1 MSKFIQEL
9 TLYVPSVIALNFVTI
24 TQHCF
29 NISQSYLWNADIV
42 PCDEFLSSAQLK
54 SLVVTYI
61 KSLWSGL
68 KSKVLRFRPFNLRL
82 FFLSSGK
89 LPEAGYEVLFI
100 LIGVISSAKL
110 ASFSPSAVS
119 LLILLTEDSVTHWQY
134 LCQVLIIQWNFSVS
148 CYQIQNLTRFQSN
161 TLLGWPTALFRLH
174 NLLHS
179 QIYTLAI
186 ILFFIYRLLSHW

>member
-1 MSKFIQEL
+1 MSQFIQEL
-9 TLYVPSVIALNFVTI
+9 ALYVPSVIALNFVTI

-42 PCDEFLSSAQLK
+42 PCDELLSSAQLK

-100 LIGVISSAKL
+100 LIGSISQAKL

-119 LLILLTEDSVTHWQY
+119 AHPTNRRQCDPLTISMSSSNHSMEFFSFLLP
-134 LCQVLIIQWNFSVS
+134 
-148 CYQIQNLTRFQSN
+148 N
-161 TLLGWPTALFRLH
+161 TKFNSLPK
-174 NLLHS
+174 
-179 QIYTLAI
+179 
-186 ILFFIYRLLSHW
+186 